1 VLEAGL
7 WLLGFTLLAVAGAER
22 IEALD
27 GERAARREAAR
38 RVAASAARTRVSAA
52 VEASLSAS
60 RAQPADA
67 LATPRRLEHPSPPD
81 VEDWS
86 VERVERY
93 EQAGDEQR
101 RAAHGIL
108 RIPSIDLEVAVL
120 PAATK
125 AMLDVGAG
133 LIEGTSLPVV
143 GGNTGIAAHRD
154 GFFRALRHVELGDRI
169 HLDTVNGRF
178 EYVVSETAI
187 VAPTAVEVLA
197 EQSHPVLTL
206 VTCYPFYFVG
216 PAPQRFV
223 VHAEQTAVELFG
235 SEVAHALHEQVS
247 P

>member
-1 VLEAGL
+1 M
-7 WLLGFTLLAVAGAER
+7 WLLGIALLAAAGVER
-22 IEALD
+22 IDALD

-38 RVAASAARTRVSAA
+38 RVAASAARTSVAA
-52 VEASLSAS
+52 TVAASSSTS
-60 RAQPADA
+60 RAAPVHAR
-67 LATPRRLEHPSPPD
+67 ATPRHLERPAAPD

-86 VERVERY
+86 AERIERY

-125 AMLDVGAG
+125 AMLDIGAG
-133 LIEGTSLPVV
+133 LIDGTSLPVA

-154 GFFRALRHVELGDRI
+154 GFFRALRHIELGDRI

-178 EYVVSETAI
+178 EYVVSETSI
-187 VAPTAVEVLA
+187 VAPSSVEVLA
-197 EQSHPVLTL
+197 ERSRPVLTL

-235 SEVAHALHEQVS
+235 TEVARALHGLAS